1 VSGATARAAAARAAW
16 LKHPATLLVAVA
28 VGVFIGLHDAE
39 VSRLTG
45 IPDFAAFL
53 AVPGELYLFYL
64 QMTVLPIIVTAI
76 ASSLGKLTRRKAGS
90 PPLRRI
96 VAVFTL
102 CVVVVGIGGMAA
114 GIAGQPGAGLDE
126 GTRSLLSDLING
138 PDRNEILEVSLS
150 GGIDTGDDPDHLS
163 VAAFFRGLIPANIFQ
178 ALSAGSTL
186 AVVFFAIIFGIAVG
200 FLRDRQAAV
209 LIEFLEAV
217 FEAFQKLINW
227 SLYLL
232 PFGLVCL
239 LAGQVATLG
248 PRIFMAMSKFIVIYG
263 IGCAAIFVVVTIV
276 IWARSGISNPF
287 RVVSGLFEPVMLAF
301 ATRNSMATLPSA
313 ISCLDSR
320 LGFERAAVNLTL
332 PLGMTVGRFG
342 NIFYFGL
349 ASFFVIQ
356 IYGMTLTPEQY
367 PLVLLGVIFAGTATA
382 GASGIVTLSV
392 INIVLNPLRLPVEA
406 ALVIFMA
413 IDPIIDPL
421 RTFLIVYVNMAA
433 AALIAGREGTAVRPL
448 APGRSTPRLR
458 RAA

>member
-1 VSGATARAAAARAAW
+1 
-16 LKHPATLLVAVA
+16 
-28 VGVFIGLHDAE
+28 
-39 VSRLTG
+39 
-45 IPDFAAFL
+45 
-53 AVPGELYLFYL
+53 
-64 QMTVLPIIVTAI
+64 
-76 ASSLGKLTRRKAGS
+76 
-90 PPLRRI
+90 
-96 VAVFTL
+96 
-102 CVVVVGIGGMAA
+102 
-114 GIAGQPGAGLDE
+114 
-126 GTRSLLSDLING
+126 
-138 PDRNEILEVSLS
+138 
-150 GGIDTGDDPDHLS
+150 